1 MLLKTGNVF
10 LRNEEQRTNGIS
22 QSVQVQSLF
31 SRKLVCTKPARSF
44 SAISFHFAAA
54 GRGGEF
60 EKTTPL
66 ENIWQRIKTYGC
78 CAPLTC

>member
-22 QSVQVQSLF
+22 HSVQVQSLF

-44 SAISFHFAAA
+44 PAISFHFAAA

-60 EKTTPL
+60 KKQHL
-66 ENIWQRIKTYGC
+66 LKTYGKG
-78 CAPLTC
+78 LRHMDVVHL